1 MAPLA
6 ALLGLSG
13 CGTINSY
20 ASGCPGAYS
29 GVYQDLDLIRSYRSG
44 ANVAPEVPIGVDG
57 TLGDAWDTLFVAFD
71 VPLAAVVDTLALP
84 ATYSMAPRVP
94 YPQAL
99 GCGWATASPA
109 VEESEGSSS

>member
-6 ALLGLSG
+6 ALLCLSG

-29 GVYQDLDLIRSYRSG
+29 GVHQDLDLIRSYGST
-44 ANVAPEVPIGVDG
+44 VAVGPEVPLGVDG
-57 TLGDAWDTLFVAFD
+57 KLGDAWDTVFVAFD

-84 ATYSMAPRVP
+84 VTYSMEPRAPH
-94 YPQAL
+94 PQAL

-109 VEESEGSSS
+109 VEESESSS